1 VNELSNAALLRTVIE
16 HTNRLLV
23 LEFKG
28 ALTYA
33 NEGTALWLQH
43 PTVALDILDM
53 PIPDFAVKDYHD
65 SILFA
70 YTMSKKP
77 YTESCECYS
86 AL

>member
-1 VNELSNAALLRTVIE
+1 VNEISNAALLRTVIE
-16 HTNRLLV
+16 HTSRLLV

-43 PTVALDILDM
+43 PTAALDIPDI
-53 PIPDFAVKDYHD
+53 PIPDFTVQDYHD
-65 SILFA
+65 SIRFA

-77 YTESCECYS
+77 YTESCAYYS
-86 AL
+86 PL

>member
-1 VNELSNAALLRTVIE
+1 MDEISNAVLLRTVIE
-16 HTNRLLV
+16 HTSRLLV

-43 PTVALDILDM
+43 PTAPLDILDM
-53 PIPDFAVKDYHD
+53 PISDFTVQDYHG

-77 YTESCECYS
+77 YTESCEYYS
-86 AL
+86 PL